1 MYIYIM
7 DSFDDSSA
15 FRTLQSKNLPSF
27 AILKLYTSNPELRE
41 VYASAIQKHNK
52 HIITHTYPD
61 SGFDLYVPDFMNISK
76 INSAV
81 YIDFEVKSQMVVYN
95 SYNKSVSNTAFYMY
109 PRSSF
114 SKTPLILGNHVGVID
129 SGYRGNLIGAF
140 KYIPNMQYKDKYVVE
155 KGQRLLQICHPSLCP
170 IYVTMLEDDNF
181 ENTERGS
188 GGFGSTGI

>member
-1 MYIYIM
+1 M

-41 VYASAIQKHNK
+41 VYASAIQKHNE
-52 HIITHTYPD
+52 HITTHTYPD

-81 YIDFEVKSQMVVYN
+81 YIDFEVKSQIVVYN